1 VSSISSSRAILL
13 FLAALILAAGLA
25 GCGFRP
31 LYGSQGGAGREDLA
45 RVRIDLIPDRIGQ
58 QLRNELL
65 DRFNPRG
72 EARDAQYRLGVVVR
86 MRRVDTAIRRD
97 ETTRTVRLEVD
108 AQYSLIELAT
118 SSVVQSGVSRAA
130 TTFTVFTSEFATLS
144 AENDARE
151 RAVREVA
158 DDLALRIGAFLA
170 RSADEKS

>member
-1 VSSISSSRAILL
+1 M
-13 FLAALILAAGLA
+13 ILATGLT

-31 LYGSQGGAGREDLA
+31 LYGSQGGAGREELA

-86 MRRVDTAIRRD
+86 TRRVDTAIRRD

-108 AQYSLIELAT
+108 AQYSLIELANST
-118 SSVVQSGVSRAA
+118 VALTGVSRAA

-144 AENDARE
+144 AENDARA
-151 RAVREVA
+151 RAVREIA

-170 RSADEKS
+170 RSSDDKP

>member
-1 VSSISSSRAILL
+1 M
-13 FLAALILAAGLA
+13 ILATGLT

-31 LYGSQGGAGREDLA
+31 LYGSQGGAGREELA

-86 MRRVDTAIRRD
+86 TRRVDTAIRRD

-108 AQYSLIELAT
+108 AQYSLIELANST
-118 SSVVQSGVSRAA
+118 VPLTGVSRAA

-144 AENDARE
+144 AENDARA
-151 RAVREVA
+151 RAVREIA

-170 RSADEKS
+170 RSSDDKP